1 MIKKLVME
9 NTDVNKNK
17 ILAKVFHALTIVSG
31 IVATLAILVNAI
43 ITIFF
48 IIGFALAIILDAGSE
63 SSIDPNISYEVVSFK
78 NDRLDLGERND
89 GYYYTIIRMVDPDFF
104 VGNDGEYVVLK
115 QHGSIPSVEYYRFT
129 AERGQL
135 HPYVVKT
142 NLSTDDL
149 SDMIDS
155 KVIAQNSEFF
165 ADRTDYIYTVI
176 DMETDVLK
184 TPDDY
189 SNEWTDGLFAVIIGY
204 LSVFVAVIALITK
217 VFALIVLVAFAIF
230 LNRYCDKSKNIKTN
244 LSK

>member
-1 MIKKLVME
+1 ME

-115 QHGSIPSVEYYRFT
+115 QYGSIPSVKYYHFT
-129 AERGQL
+129 AERDQL
-135 HPYVVKT
+135 SPYLV
-142 NLSTDDL
+142 NAELSTDDL

-165 ADRTDYIYTVI
+165 VDRTDYIYTVI
-176 DMETDVLK
+176 DMESDILK
-184 TPDDY
+184 TPEDY
-189 SNEWTDGLFAVIIGY
+189 DREWFNGFLGLLIGFFSTIGA
-204 LSVFVAVIALITK
+204 LIALITK
-217 VFALIVLVAFAIF
+217 LFAFIVLVVFAVF
-230 LNRYCDKSKNIKTN
+230 LNQYCVKSKNIKTN